1 MDNGQVIEV
10 DPGRFEE
17 MVASALDGLPEEL
30 GRLMSNVAVTVEHGA
45 GPPGLLGLYEERP
58 LDQQDNRV
66 PPGSCPDRITIY
78 RQAILLDLPDRAGRS
93 CFYQESAR
101 PLSTRSRTTS
111 ASMTGA
117 CANWAGSTGAHRHN
131 PQPGQRSARRHD
143 ATAFLNE
150 NQATTCSRSR
160 AQLRLTSKGSLMLDS
175 TQSSD
180 GVITKPSS
188 KSVPQTIDALRR
200 LIADRGF
207 MLFNVIDHS
216 GVAERAG
223 VQMPDSKLVMFG
235 KPAAGAAVMLAA
247 PLAALDIPLKVL
259 VWEDRNGAVS
269 VSYNSPGFLAGRHH
283 LEGALRAP
291 FDAVES
297 IVEALPGA

>member
-1 MDNGQVIEV
+1 M
-10 DPGRFEE
+10 
-17 MVASALDGLPEEL
+17 
-30 GRLMSNVAVTVEHGA
+30 
-45 GPPGLLGLYEERP
+45 
-58 LDQQDNRV
+58 
-66 PPGSCPDRITIY
+66 
-78 RQAILLDLPDRAGRS
+78 
-93 CFYQESAR
+93 
-101 PLSTRSRTTS
+101 
-111 ASMTGA
+111 
-117 CANWAGSTGAHRHN
+117 
-131 PQPGQRSARRHD
+131 
-143 ATAFLNE
+143 
-150 NQATTCSRSR
+150 
-160 AQLRLTSKGSLMLDS
+160 SKGNLMPAS

-188 KSVPQTIDALRR
+188 QSVARTVDGLRR

-207 MLFNVIDHS
+207 TVFNVIDHR

-235 KPAAGAAVMLAA
+235 KPTAGAAVMLAA

-259 VWEDRNGAVS
+259 VWEDSNGAVS
-269 VSYNSPGFLAGRHH
+269 VSYNAPGFLAGRHH

>member
-1 MDNGQVIEV
+1 V
-10 DPGRFEE
+10 DEAF
-17 MVASALDGLPEEL
+17 A
-30 GRLMSNVAVTVEHGA
+30 A
-45 GPPGLLGLYEERP
+45 GER
-58 LDQQDNRV
+58 
-66 PPGSCPDRITIY
+66 
-78 RQAILLDLPDRAGRS
+78 
-93 CFYQESAR
+93 
-101 PLSTRSRTTS
+101 
-111 ASMTGA
+111 
-117 CANWAGSTGAHRHN
+117 
-131 PQPGQRSARRHD
+131 
-143 ATAFLNE
+143 AFLNE
-150 NQATTCSRSR
+150 NQTTACSRSR
-160 AQLRLTSKGSLMLDS
+160 AHLRLTSKGSLMLDS

-188 KSVPQTIDALRR
+188 MSVAQAIDGLRR
-200 LIADRGF
+200 LMADRGF
-207 MLFNVIDHS
+207 TVFNVIDHR

-235 KPAAGAAVMLAA
+235 KPAVGAAVMVAA

-297 IVEALPGA
+297 IVEALVGT

>member
-1 MDNGQVIEV
+1 M
-10 DPGRFEE
+10 
-17 MVASALDGLPEEL
+17 
-30 GRLMSNVAVTVEHGA
+30 
-45 GPPGLLGLYEERP
+45 
-58 LDQQDNRV
+58 
-66 PPGSCPDRITIY
+66 
-78 RQAILLDLPDRAGRS
+78 
-93 CFYQESAR
+93 
-101 PLSTRSRTTS
+101 SRTIHERS
-111 ASMTGA
+111 FKNKTGRRA
-117 CANWAGSTGAHRHN
+117 AGEH
-131 PQPGQRSARRHD
+131 
-143 ATAFLNE
+143 AFLNE

-188 KSVPQTIDALRR
+188 KSVAQTIDGLRR
-200 LIADRGF
+200 LMADRGF
-207 MLFNVIDHS
+207 TVFNVIDHS

-235 KPAAGAAVMLAA
+235 KPAVGAAVMVAA

-259 VWEDRNGAVS
+259 VWQDRNGAVS

-297 IVEALPGA
+297 IVEALLGA